1 MEYASFASVITCEKN
16 INKLQVIQNK
26 CLRIVLCADRSVTVE
41 ELHKK
46 TNMSMVRD
54 RLKKMTEKYIASN
67 ILTENPL
74 ILNLARDY
82 VEYAAES
89 LSKFSEIKNSI
100 FKGFE
105 GQFTGENAWLIEA
118 NNSLND

>member
-1 MEYASFASVITCEKN
+1 
-16 INKLQVIQNK
+16 
-26 CLRIVLCADRSVTVE
+26 
-41 ELHKK
+41 
-46 TNMSMVRD
+46 MVRD